1 MTLNL
6 VIGLYFALS
15 GRSHRMGTDEAF
27 LAGHDIGVNP
37 LAMSVLA
44 SLLSATSVIGLT
56 AHFYTYGLH
65 MLWASVTT
73 LTLVP
78 LIRNVIIPL
87 IRELKVTSVFE
98 RAQVDEM
105 QAWSL
110 IAYTL
115 LHCC

>member
-15 GRSHRMGTDEAF
+15 GRSHRMGADEAF
-27 LAGHDIGVNP
+27 LAGRDIGVNP
-37 LAMSVLA
+37 LAVSVLA

-65 MLWASVTT
+65 MLWASVTA

-78 LIRNVIIPL
+78 FIRNVIIPL
-87 IRELKVTSVFE
+87 IHELKVTSVFE

-110 IAYTL
+110 IA
-115 LHCC
+115 